1 MKERTLGGLNVA
13 LLSTGWAV
21 WGPCSTWKQQH
32 EGVLGTE
39 TCQVWV
45 QERVG
50 KDMECGDRRLHFL
63 QTLKEFC
70 TGVLK
75 NGIIAGKVVKPKK
88 FFLFCVKWSQRRC
101 VWACRCVVF
110 GKTRKTYLLENTIQ
124 GAVSFRVE
132 THGGGA
138 LVPSGSSQPWMGGS
152 SSWWLLL
159 PQWN

>member
-1 MKERTLGGLNVA
+1 MWPCWALAGQCGVPAPLESNSMKESWEQKPAKCGFRKELERTWNVV
-13 LLSTGWAV
+13 TGDCIFYK
-21 WGPCSTWKQQH
+21 P
-32 EGVLGTE
+32 
-39 TCQVWV
+39 
-45 QERVG
+45 
-50 KDMECGDRRLHFL
+50 
-63 QTLKEFC
+63 LKEFC

-138 LVPSGSSQPWMGGS
+138 LVPSGRSQPWMGGS